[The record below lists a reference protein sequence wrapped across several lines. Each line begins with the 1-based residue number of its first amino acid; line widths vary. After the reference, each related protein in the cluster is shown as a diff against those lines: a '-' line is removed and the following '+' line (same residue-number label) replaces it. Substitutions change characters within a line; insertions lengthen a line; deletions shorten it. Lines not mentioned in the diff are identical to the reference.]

1 MAENT
6 TAAPA
11 DLGGAK
17 ANIPWRL
24 VTVTEAAELLGL
36 TPNHVRKLYKGG
48 TLPVRYIGERTPRI
62 DIHEL
67 YDWLQAQPTGSTQ
80 AEDDERV
87 AA

>member
-1 MAENT
+1 MADNT

-24 VTVTEAAELLGL
+24 VTVPEAAELLGISPRL
-36 TPNHVRKLYKGG
+36 ARKLAKDGD
-48 TLPVRYIGERTPRI
+48 LPVRYLGVKSPRV

-67 YDWLQAQPTGSTQ
+67 YDWFHAQPTAAPAVDS
-80 AEDDERV
+80 APV